1 VRNGEAIPSKSPI
14 QSRENTE
21 RSNFGV
27 GAGALD
33 SPFGEW
39 IGFGLYKH
47 INIFLKGAAMPDIQK
62 SMKLSLAFGLSGAVI
77 LPVLYEVYANISA
90 AAGLV
95 LIAVWAV
102 CAGTKFSAL
111 KFKEAFMG
119 MVCTLA
125 YAGILGVICYIVIH
139 PKVSDMLNRR
149 SVYFQLSLKQQAYFV
164 LYAVLISLCMFLVWG
179 GIFGVKKAIER
190 FRLNREKTGE
200 YIDKAF
206 DDDEDML

>member
-1 VRNGEAIPSKSPI
+1 MRNGEAIPSKSPI

-39 IGFGLYKH
+39 IGFGLYKY

-102 CAGTKFSAL
+102 CAGAKFSAL

>member
-1 VRNGEAIPSKSPI
+1 
-14 QSRENTE
+14 
-21 RSNFGV
+21 
-27 GAGALD
+27 
-33 SPFGEW
+33 
-39 IGFGLYKH
+39 
-47 INIFLKGAAMPDIQK
+47 MPDIQK

-95 LIAVWAV
+95 LIAVWEV
-102 CAGTKFSAL
+102 CAGAKFSAL

-149 SVYFQLSLKQQAYFV
+149 SVYFPAQFETAGLFRALCGAYKP
-164 LYAVLISLCMFLVWG
+164 LYVPCVGRYIWCEKGDREIS
-179 GIFGVKKAIER
+179 AQP
-190 FRLNREKTGE
+190 
-200 YIDKAF
+200 
-206 DDDEDML
+206 

>member
-1 VRNGEAIPSKSPI
+1 
-14 QSRENTE
+14 
-21 RSNFGV
+21 
-27 GAGALD
+27 
-33 SPFGEW
+33 
-39 IGFGLYKH
+39 
-47 INIFLKGAAMPDIQK
+47 MPDIQK

-102 CAGTKFSAL
+102 CAGAKFSAL

-149 SVYFQLSLKQQAYFV
+149 SAYFV

>member
-1 VRNGEAIPSKSPI
+1 
-14 QSRENTE
+14 
-21 RSNFGV
+21 
-27 GAGALD
+27 
-33 SPFGEW
+33 
-39 IGFGLYKH
+39 
-47 INIFLKGAAMPDIQK
+47 MPDIQK

-102 CAGTKFSAL
+102 CAGAKFSAL

-149 SVYFQLSLKQQAYFV
+149 SVYFQLSLKQQH
-164 LYAVLISLCMFLVWG
+164 ISCFMRCL
-179 GIFGVKKAIER
+179 
-190 FRLNREKTGE
+190 
-200 YIDKAF
+200 
-206 DDDEDML
+206 

>member
-1 VRNGEAIPSKSPI
+1 
-14 QSRENTE
+14 
-21 RSNFGV
+21 
-27 GAGALD
+27 
-33 SPFGEW
+33 
-39 IGFGLYKH
+39 
-47 INIFLKGAAMPDIQK
+47 MPDIQK

-102 CAGTKFSAL
+102 CAGAKFSAL

-164 LYAVLISLCMFLVWG
+164 LYAVLISLCMFLVGRYIWCEKG
-179 GIFGVKKAIER
+179 D
-190 FRLNREKTGE
+190 RE
-200 YIDKAF
+200 ISAQP
-206 DDDEDML
+206 